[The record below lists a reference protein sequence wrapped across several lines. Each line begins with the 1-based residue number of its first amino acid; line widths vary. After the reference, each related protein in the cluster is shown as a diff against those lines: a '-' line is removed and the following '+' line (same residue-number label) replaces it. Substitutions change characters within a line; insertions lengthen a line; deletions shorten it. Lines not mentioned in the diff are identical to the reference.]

1 MSLKRTKFM
10 SSMLYLKSYMDKLFD
25 TKANKTDVESLE
37 DKVSKSIEAIG
48 LDENKDYKVEFHETN
63 NLDDCDT
70 IIKAIL
76 KLDSLLKNNEN

>member
-37 DKVSKSIEAIG
+37 DKVSKLSIVNNRFCINCRFAI
-48 LDENKDYKVEFHETN
+48 KKK
-63 NLDDCDT
+63 T
-70 IIKAIL
+70 I
-76 KLDSLLKNNEN
+76 